1 MRSSGIIN
9 NPFTNATTQLR
20 KAGKIVRDK
29 DTKTPASRPLRR
41 GEASRGANASR
52 GGQRDKEKEE
62 NDTEQLP
69 LV

>member
-1 MRSSGIIN
+1 MNTFIKG
-9 NPFTNATTQLR
+9 
-20 KAGKIVRDK
+20 
-29 DTKTPASRPLRR
+29 PASR
-41 GEASRGANASR
+41 RGANASR